1 VGVAIGPAR
10 SEANATRGF
19 VAGFSSRGLAFDTG
33 VKPDLAAPGVAIAT
47 AEPGTA
53 LDGSPLYGTVNGT
66 SAAAATVA
74 GAAALLAEMRPALDG
89 VSLES
94 LLVGYAQA
102 GRAPALQVGA
112 GTLRLGAS
120 AVGEVAAQPATLGF
134 GVWQGARWHSTRTLV
149 LRNVSTRPLQV
160 SVSAI
165 ASVNSEALGF
175 RVKPNVVS
183 LRVGQAKKVQVT
195 VTAPAPPGPQA
206 VTGVIDVAPD
216 GSEPLRLPW
225 ALDFERTT
233 PALLA
238 HVKLSQTAFKPSD
251 ATPALLSLQAGSLL
265 AEHGVQIEPVSRL
278 DILLY
283 DASGRYIG
291 VLARLRDLLPG
302 AYSFGITGRGP
313 NSVRL
318 PPGRYELRLAAWPVL
333 PATAKPSRAQVSFR
347 IE

>member
-1 VGVAIGPAR
+1 
-10 SEANATRGF
+10 
-19 VAGFSSRGLAFDTG
+19 
-33 VKPDLAAPGVAIAT
+33 
-47 AEPGTA
+47 
-53 LDGSPLYGTVNGT
+53 
-66 SAAAATVA
+66 
-74 GAAALLAEMRPALDG
+74 
-89 VSLES
+89 
-94 LLVGYAQA
+94 
-102 GRAPALQVGA
+102 
-112 GTLRLGAS
+112 
-120 AVGEVAAQPATLGF
+120 
-134 GVWQGARWHSTRTLV
+134 
-149 LRNVSTRPLQV
+149 VSTRPLQV